1 MRLAS
6 FLELTIKYVA
16 FDSAILPPTTS
27 SELGRTHTAKTNKKV
42 EAILTDMMPVI

>member
-27 SELGRTHTAKTNKKV
+27 SELGRTHTAKTNKV